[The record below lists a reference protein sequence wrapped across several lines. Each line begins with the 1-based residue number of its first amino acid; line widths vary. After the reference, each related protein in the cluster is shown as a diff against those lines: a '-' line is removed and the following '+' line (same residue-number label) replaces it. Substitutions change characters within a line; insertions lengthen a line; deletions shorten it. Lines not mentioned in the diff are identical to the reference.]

1 MEQPTSARESY
12 ARGRDCRQAHKFEQ
26 AIDEF
31 RRAATDPR
39 LAGKAHVQLALCF
52 RSLGRTEEAVAAF
65 RQALDS
71 NSFTATENAQLLYQ
85 LGRTLETL
93 CRYAEALQAYGWARN
108 EDPSLVDA
116 ESRIKHL
123 LSGGRGP
130 IPRQQK
136 QAGSWVGEMFRLGR
150 EHTPHLTSLL
160 DQTWKSLS
168 QYVDTIQPVHRAM
181 DEAPGTPHETRPL
194 PSRPLTPQRSRPR
207 VDQSRRGNMRHHVRV
222 AVRLQSHFSVKGRR
236 VAGDGELRDLSP
248 GGCRVTSFVA
258 VPVGAELECSI
269 FPQNGINPFTV
280 EGATVRWCRNQEFGL
295 AFTSVRPGVQKQIA
309 QLCRPRTA
317 LGLTV

>member
-1 MEQPTSARESY
+1 MQQPTSARESY
-12 ARGRDCRQAHKFEQ
+12 ERGRGCRQAHKFEQ
-26 AIDEF
+26 AIEEF

-52 RSLGRTEEAVAAF
+52 RSLGRNEEAVAAF
-65 RQALDS
+65 RQALDTG
-71 NSFTATENAQLLYQ
+71 SFTATENAHLLYQ
-85 LGRTLETL
+85 LGRTLESL

-130 IPRQQK
+130 VPRQRK
-136 QAGSWVGEMFRLGR
+136 QAGTWVGEMLRLGR

-160 DQTWKSLS
+160 DQTWKTLS
-168 QYVDTIQPVHRAM
+168 QYVDTIQPVPGATGNSSGTSRATQSLPIRPQ
-181 DEAPGTPHETRPL
+181 APQPPRP
-194 PSRPLTPQRSRPR
+194 S
-207 VDQSRRGNMRHHVRV
+207 VDQARRGNTRHHIRV

-280 EGATVRWCRNQEFGL
+280 EGATVRWSRNLEFGL